1 MHECDTNFRFAQ
13 HRIIA
18 EREPGGGSISSCT
31 VGRSFCAS
39 ARGASGERVVPA
51 LRCCLRTWADLEIVA
66 QERAIALTSSSAP
79 LAAQVPNA
87 PAALQNAPPQVAA
100 GAVFGQPQATHRP
113 AAFAAAVSFNLN
125 DDWDAEQI
133 DSIMAAA
140 GALGTSAGAAHVRP
154 AHGAMGAL
162 EAAHLG
168 AAGDDTQA
176 VQTLALSRTEATAVH
191 SI

>member
-1 MHECDTNFRFAQ
+1 MNATLTFALLSAGSSLSASL
-13 HRIIA
+13 A
-18 EREPGGGSISSCT
+18 EAAFQAAQWAE
-31 VGRSFCAS
+31 AS
-39 ARGASGERVVPA
+39 APLLVA
-51 LRCCLRTWADLEIVA
+51 LRVSALCLPLDVARTWADLEIVA
-66 QERAIALTSSSAP
+66 QERAIALTSSCAP

-113 AAFAAAVSFNLN
+113 AAFAAAISFNLN

-154 AHGAMGAL
+154 ARGAMGAL